1 MPARIGE
8 FTGGQLVSLRFASD
22 AELPALAR
30 KVLDEKLSER
40 KVELYLI
47 IQNRLYRGEIPH
59 KGNSHPGEHPAIVE
73 KPLWDDVQ
81 AVLAANRVERATGAR
96 ARHPSLLTG
105 MVFDETSQ
113 RLTPTYAVKKGT
125 RYRYYVSTSLLTG
138 AGRNHSSGRRIY
150 RPTIWKAW

>member
-8 FTGGQLVSLRFASD
+8 FTWGQLVSLRFASD

-73 KPLWDDVQ
+73 RPLWDDVQ

-96 ARHPSLLTG
+96 AANRSP
-105 MVFDETSQ
+105 
-113 RLTPTYAVKKGT
+113 A
-125 RYRYYVSTSLLTG
+125 
-138 AGRNHSSGRRIY
+138 
-150 RPTIWKAW
+150 